1 MVKSPFMKIQMT
13 MGMKIKENELF
24 EKLKSFFPDLVQSSQ
39 FDSWDC
45 FTAKHNTVIEL
56 KCRNVHYDELIIER
70 IKWDAL
76 AHKRASEALGTI
88 YVCWT
93 PKGTWAWNLGA
104 INAPEWH
111 IKRLPR
117 TTEHLARDWI
127 NKEVG
132 YLHIDQATRVKL
144 PE

>member
-1 MVKSPFMKIQMT
+1 
-13 MGMKIKENELF
+13 MGKKIKENELF
-24 EKLKSFFPDLVQSSQ
+24 EKLKLFFPDLVQSSQ

-45 FTAKHNTVIEL
+45 FTAKHNTIIEL

-104 INAPEWH
+104 INAPEWLL
-111 IKRLPR
+111 RVLP
-117 TTEHLARDWI
+117 TKTDFAGSEQI
-127 NKEVG
+127 EKEVG
-132 YLHIDQATRVKL
+132 FLDCQHARLLLV
-144 PE
+144 